1 MPMAVGGNVE
11 NRHGIILAK
20 NELSKGFGIVTA
32 ETVWQAKKK
41 CPELVLAPPHHDRY
55 AKYSKIVLEIYS
67 RYSDKVEPFGIDE
80 AWIDVTGNLNL
91 FGSGK
96 DISDEIRETVKNEVG
111 LTVSVGVS
119 FNKVFAKLGSDY
131 KKPDATTVIS
141 RENYKEILYPLPVSA
156 LLYVGKAST
165 ATLAKLGIMTIG
177 QLADSK
183 KALIVATLG
192 KSGALIHDYAN
203 GLDDS
208 PVQFANDERE
218 VKSVGRG
225 MTFSR
230 DLVSCDDIKTAIL
243 PLSEDVASRLRE
255 DGLKCSTVQV
265 TIRAP
270 QFKTITRQRKLQRP
284 THLLVEI
291 VAIAIEIIKSE
302 WDLNAPIRM
311 ITITGTNLVC
321 DNQAEQLSMFH
332 VSENEKSAKWEK
344 IEQTVGE
351 IRNRYGKQSISLGTN
366 INKGIVDNKD
376 KRKQ

>member
-1 MPMAVGGNVE
+1 
-11 NRHGIILAK
+11 
-20 NELSKGFGIVTA
+20 
-32 ETVWQAKKK
+32 VWQAKKK
-41 CPELVLAPPHHDRY
+41 CPELVLVPPHHDRY

-80 AWIDVTGNLNL
+80 AWLDVTGSLNL

-96 DISDEIRETVKNEVG
+96 DIADSIRETVKNEVG
-111 LTVSVGVS
+111 LTASVGVS

-131 KKPDATTVIS
+131 KKPDATTVLS

-156 LLYVGKAST
+156 LLYVGKSAT

-183 KALIVATLG
+183 KALIVAALG
-192 KSGALIHDYAN
+192 KSGAMIHDYAN

-208 PVQFANDERE
+208 PVQFANDTRE

-225 MTFSR
+225 MTFSH
-230 DLVSCDDIKTAIL
+230 DLVSIDDIKTAIL
-243 PLSEDVASRLRE
+243 PLAEDVASRLRE

-265 TIRAP
+265 TIRDP

-291 VAIAIEIIKSE
+291 VAIAIEIIRSE

-321 DNQAEQLSMFH
+321 DNQAEQLSMFNIG
-332 VSENEKSAKWEK
+332 ENMKSAKWEK
-344 IEQTVGE
+344 IEQTVDE

-366 INKGIVDNKD
+366 INKDVVDNEGKEE
-376 KRKQ
+376 Q